1 MEKLFPTISSRLID
15 TVQDNHTFAVMSH
28 IAPDGDA
35 VCSSLAMKNIL
46 ESLGKKVYLLSDG
59 PFKSRDFKV
68 YEPLFSSIV
77 TDEMKEETEVII
89 VLDCST
95 EDRPGNVYQALRGR
109 TTIVIDHHSSGIP
122 FYDEDLSY
130 IIPSSPSTTLLVNEV
145 RKGLGAEL
153 DSKTARLLMTGFM
166 TDSGFFHF
174 INGEQAPDTFR
185 SVSEICLAGVS
196 PYDLYDELH
205 DGRRF
210 EDLKVIGEMM
220 TRAERYYDGQ
230 LVIAY
235 EKEEY
240 ETEER
245 PGNTIYYSY
254 LQVDGVKAVVLLKEK
269 DGGIEF
275 GFRAKNKAGVDVG
288 EIAAS
293 LGGGGHKLA
302 SGARQQGLDFESARA
317 LILEKF
323 RFLDK

>member
-1 MEKLFPTISSRLID
+1 MEKLFPTISKKLIN
-15 TVQDNHTFAVMSH
+15 TIQDNHTFAVMSH

-35 VCSSLAMKNIL
+35 VFSSLAMKNIL
-46 ESLGKKVYLLSDG
+46 ESIGKKVYLLSDG
-59 PFKSRDFKV
+59 PFKSRDLKV
-68 YEPLFSSIV
+68 YENLFSSTV
-77 TDEMKEETEVII
+77 TDEMKEKTEVII

-95 EDRPGNVYQALRGR
+95 EDRPGNVYQELKGR

-122 FYDEDLSY
+122 FYEEELSY
-130 IIPSSPSTTLLVNEV
+130 IITKSPATTLLVNEV
-145 RKGLGAEL
+145 RKGIGAGL
-153 DSKTARLLMTGFM
+153 DSTTARFLMTGFM
-166 TDSGFFHF
+166 TDTGFFHF
-174 INGEQAPDTFR
+174 LNEEQAPDSFE
-185 SVSEICLAGVS
+185 SVGEICRAGVS

-220 TRAERYYDGQ
+220 TTTERFYDGK
-230 LVIAY
+230 LIIAY

-254 LQVDGVKAVVLLKEK
+254 LQVEGVKAVVLLKEK
-269 DGGIEF
+269 DGGVEF

-302 SGARQQGLDFESARA
+302 SGARVQGLTLEKAKK

-323 RFLDK
+323 SFLE

>member
-1 MEKLFPTISSRLID
+1 MEKLFPTINRKLIN
-15 TVQDNHTFAVMSH
+15 TIQDNHTFAVMSH

-35 VCSSLAMKNIL
+35 VFSSLAMKNIL
-46 ESLGKKVYLLSDG
+46 ESMDKKVYLLSDG
-59 PFKSRDFKV
+59 PFKSRDLKV
-68 YEPLFSSIV
+68 YENLFSSTV
-77 TDEMKEETEVII
+77 TDEMKEKTEVII

-95 EDRPGNVYQALRGR
+95 EDRPGNVYQELKGR

-122 FYDEDLSY
+122 FYEEELSY
-130 IIPSSPSTTLLVNEV
+130 IIPKSPATTLLVNEV
-145 RKGLGAEL
+145 RKGLGVEL
-153 DSKTARLLMTGFM
+153 DSATARFLMTGFM
-166 TDSGFFHF
+166 TDTGFFHF
-174 INGEQAPDTFR
+174 LNEEQAPDSFE
-185 SVSEICLAGVS
+185 SVSEICRAGVS
-196 PYDLYDELH
+196 PYELYDELH

-220 TRAERYYDGQ
+220 TKTERYYDGR
-230 LVIAY
+230 LIIAY

-254 LQVDGVKAVVLLKEK
+254 LQVEGVKAVVLLKEK

-302 SGARQQGLDFESARA
+302 SGARVQGLDFESARK

-323 RFLDK
+323 SFLK

>member
-1 MEKLFPTISSRLID
+1 MEKLFPTISSRLVD
-15 TVQDNHTFAVMSH
+15 TIQDNHTFAVMSH

-35 VCSSLAMKNIL
+35 VFSSLAMRNIL
-46 ESLGKKVYLLSDG
+46 ESLGKTVFLLSDG
-59 PFKSRDFKV
+59 PFKSRDLKKH
-68 YEPLFSSIV
+68 EESFSSIV
-77 TDEMKEETEVII
+77 TDEMKDKTEVVI

-95 EDRPGNVYQALRGR
+95 EDRPGNVYQALKGR

-122 FYDEDLSY
+122 FYEKELSY

-145 RKGLGAEL
+145 RKALDAEL
-153 DSKTARLLMTGFM
+153 DSTTARYLMTGFM
-166 TDSGFFHF
+166 TETGFFHF
-174 INGEQAPDTFR
+174 LYENQAPDSFN
-185 SVSEICLAGVS
+185 SVAEICSAGVS

-220 TRAERYYDGQ
+220 TKAERYYDGR
-230 LVIAY
+230 LIIAY
-235 EKEEY
+235 EREEY

-245 PGNTIYYSY
+245 PGDTIYYSY
-254 LQVDGVKAVVLLKEK
+254 LQVEGVKAVVLLKEK

-275 GFRAKNKAGVDVG
+275 GFRAKNNAGVDVG

-293 LGGGGHKLA
+293 LGGGGHRLA
-302 SGARQQGLDFESARA
+302 SGARQKGLTFETARA

-323 RFLDK
+323 SFLE